1 MTMKVNYERCSL
13 KCCDSAS
20 CPSCHSSALLGGL
33 GGQARRQASIQICPR
48 PISTQNPATGLAEP
62 DHGGKCWT
70 LIGRGRLSWDE
81 ARVGYRKWKHPAAD
95 SNSGRAAEFGKCFRC
110 IDEKHSKT
118 FVQWECGWALL
129 FGITSKHSFTL
140 ICYRQITP
148 HFLPFFHLFSL

>member
-1 MTMKVNYERCSL
+1 MLTIASNGYDNDFDDHDEDFVMISSSTVMTMNLNYERCSL

-62 DHGGKCWT
+62 DHGGKCWP

-81 ARVGYRKWKHPAAD
+81 ASVGYRKWKHPAAD

-118 FVQWECGWALL
+118 FEQWEL
-129 FGITSKHSFTL
+129 
-140 ICYRQITP
+140 CY
-148 HFLPFFHLFSL
+148 SE